1 MNARGFHADA
11 RGPAPAQLAF
21 GSDARGGLGGDDFY
35 VGVRPAAGEI
45 DHPAFRHVG
54 HAAAIGREPAF
65 RGLRNETG
73 RGTEISGGTMLGG
86 ERHVGVDPEQEFV
99 HLPIVSERKTEHAA
113 AQIEIWGDVARRG
126 GLLAGTHGHSDGDSE
141 KWTVP
146 VVRSWRHLK
155 RRYGSGRP

>member
-21 GSDARGGLGGDDFY
+21 GSDARGGLGGDDLH

-73 RGTEISGGTMLGG
+73 RGTEISGGAMLGR
-86 ERHVGVDPEQEFV
+86 ERHVGVPPNRFLFACQLYPSAKPNTAPLRSKFGVMSPVEAV
-99 HLPIVSERKTEHAA
+99 CWLVPTATPTETPKKGPF
-113 AQIEIWGDVARRG
+113 Q
-126 GLLAGTHGHSDGDSE
+126 S
-141 KWTVP
+141 
-146 VVRSWRHLK
+146 
-155 RRYGSGRP
+155 